1 MASLSR
7 RDKQEGF
14 GGPGS
19 HGDLPTWCLRA
30 CIQGAPARG
39 DGKAGRLLGT
49 LGRAGAC
56 SQPPWLLPPLLDCR
70 TCQPLPAFPAP
81 SCASTLH
88 SVSRLPAF
96 ILHKLRVKSK
106 CLSPIRATALTH
118 SPAPR
123 FLSCLPPLPKDL
135 GLLEPSRLC
144 SFELCPLPLSTSASG
159 IPSGISSQHLPVA
172 REPHSNLGAS
182 RQADAEFITL
192 DPREVMCV
200 FTSAPPA
207 PSRCPANQ
215 KHSVDVSQ

>member
-1 MASLSR
+1 MLSATSAPPPTPR
-7 RDKQEGF
+7 
-14 GGPGS
+14 
-19 HGDLPTWCLRA
+19 LPH
-30 CIQGAPARG
+30 
-39 DGKAGRLLGT
+39 
-49 LGRAGAC
+49 
-56 SQPPWLLPPLLDCR
+56 
-70 TCQPLPAFPAP
+70 LPASPCVPNSIMHIHPPFRQQAP
-81 SCASTLH
+81 G
-88 SVSRLPAF
+88 F

-118 SPAPR
+118 SPGPR
-123 FLSCLPPLPKDL
+123 FLSCLPPRPKDL

-172 REPHSNLGAS
+172 REPHSNPGAS
-182 RQADAEFITL
+182 RQADTEFITL
-192 DPREVMCV
+192 DPREAMCV

>member
-19 HGDLPTWCLRA
+19 NGDLPTWCLRA

-56 SQPPWLLPPLLDCR
+56 SQPPRLLPPLLDCR

-106 CLSPIRATALTH
+106 CLSPIRATALT
-118 SPAPR
+118 PQPW
-123 FLSCLPPLPKDL
+123 PPLPQL
-135 GLLEPSRLC
+135 PS
-144 SFELCPLPLSTSASG
+144 T
-159 IPSGISSQHLPVA
+159 VA
-172 REPHSNLGAS
+172 EGLGAP
-182 RQADAEFITL
+182 RALPTL
-192 DPREVMCV
+192 LFRALP
-200 FTSAPPA
+200 SAA
-207 PSRCPANQ
+207 
-215 KHSVDVSQ
+215 